1 MRAFKAL
8 WDTQLTEHL
17 THPWPMN
24 RKVAEKAAEVLKTL
38 AHPTRLRIVE
48 LLQDGEMCVSEL
60 VDALG
65 VKEPIASQQLNKMKD
80 KTILGSRRRS
90 CMVFYYLK
98 DKQIIDELLDCMVE
112 HCKNNHLK

>member
-1 MRAFKAL
+1 MK
-8 WDTQLTEHL
+8 HL
-17 THPWPMN
+17 THSRRMN
-24 RKVAEKAAEVLKTL
+24 KKVAEKAAEVLKAL
-38 AHPTRLRIVE
+38 ANPTRLRIVE

-80 KTILGSRRRS
+80 KNILGSCRRG

-98 DKQIIDELLDCMVE
+98 DKRIIDELLDCMVE
-112 HCKNNHLK
+112 HCKNNHSK